1 MSNALTTIPNGNKIP
16 QPTYQAAFAVS
27 EAVELHFNKHFEAA
41 RLNGEQELAPE
52 PSAQIIE
59 AIIDVAFWA
68 SLGREEGHSPRI
80 SLAFLPEEMAGM
92 PLVFKYRL
100 PLTTQNLTK
109 LAPAVE
115 RPGIH
120 LGIWMEDGKLYLWG
134 TTREIPA
141 LCFVLEVVEP
151 GLLVV
156 KHRRIDGLGKF
167 VNVATLKGDQI
178 KVVDEISENAPER
191 PPIINSLLGFTSP
204 YNNDG
209 SDSVNVLIQLATAM
223 RSHKRGGAVLV
234 VPADTN
240 DWRDSIIHPITYPVV
255 SAFSGLTDLTKHLDQ
270 EKDLLLWQN
279 LLHQE
284 VESVGGLTAVDGATI
299 INDRH
304 ELLAFGAKI
313 GRSWKSKRVDQ
324 IVITEPVIGST
335 ARVIHPA
342 TLGGTRHLSA
352 AQFVFDQRDAV
363 ALVASQDGRFT
374 VFAWSPSENMVHAH
388 QIDILLL

>member
-1 MSNALTTIPNGNKIP
+1 MNNALSTSLNERRIS

-27 EAVELHFNKHFEAA
+27 EAVDLHFKKHFNAA
-41 RLNGEQELAPE
+41 RLNAVQELAPE
-52 PSAQIIE
+52 PSAEVIE

-68 SLGREEGHSPRI
+68 SLGREEGRSPKI

-92 PLVFKYRL
+92 PLVFKHRL
-100 PLTTQNLTK
+100 PFKTQNLTK

-120 LGIWMEDGKLYLWG
+120 LGIWIEDGELYLWG
-134 TTREIPA
+134 TTREIPG

-178 KVVDEISENAPER
+178 KVVDEISQNASER
-191 PPIINSLLGFTSP
+191 PPIINSLLGFTSH
-204 YNNDG
+204 YSNNDA
-209 SDSVNVLIQLATAM
+209 DSINVLVQLATAM
-223 RSHKRGGAVLV
+223 RAHGRGGAVLV
-234 VPADTN
+234 VPADTDN
-240 DWRDSIIHPITYPVV
+240 WRDSIIHPITYPVV
-255 SAFSGLTDLTKHLDQ
+255 SAFSGLSDLTKQIDQ
-270 EKDLLLWQN
+270 EKNLLLWQN
-279 LLHQE
+279 MLRQA
-284 VESVGGLTAVDGATI
+284 VDSVGGLTAVDGATV

-324 IVITEPVIGST
+324 IVLTEPVIGSS
-335 ARVIHPA
+335 ASVIHPA

-374 VFAWSPSENMVHAH
+374 VFAWSPLENMVHAH